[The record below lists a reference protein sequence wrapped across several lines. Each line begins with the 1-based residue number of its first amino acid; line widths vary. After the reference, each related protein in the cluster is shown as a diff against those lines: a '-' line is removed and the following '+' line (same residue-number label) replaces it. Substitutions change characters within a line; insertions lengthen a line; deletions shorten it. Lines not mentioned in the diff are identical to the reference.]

1 MRTDDLDF
9 TLPRELIATTPPERR
24 DGSRLLVVQRSDPSR
39 LEHRV
44 FSDLP
49 GLLAPEDLLV
59 FNRSRVVPARL
70 VGRNLETDGGVTG
83 LYLQDAPDVGTWI
96 VLIKMKRARAG
107 KRVML
112 KDPLGNDSGV
122 ALELVE
128 KSEEH
133 GPGAWVVAVNAGS
146 ETDTPRILDRA
157 GWTPLPPY
165 ILGERQSRG
174 ETIDERDDR
183 SRYQTVFAGTES
195 GSVAAPTA
203 GLHFTDGVLEK
214 LNSRG
219 VRTGEVVLHVGAGTF
234 KPVETETLDEHPMHS
249 EWCSLG
255 PSAGVFAG
263 GKPSGGRV
271 FAVGSTSARTL
282 ESFAACASPMP
293 ESIETRI
300 LIQPGYRW
308 RWVDGMVTNFHLPRS
323 TLLAMVA
330 ALLEVPGEIDGVERV
345 QEIYAE
351 AIRER
356 YRFYSYGDAML
367 VLP

>member
-9 TLPRELIATTPPERR
+9 MLPRELIATTPAERR
-24 DGSRLLVVQRSDPSR
+24 DASRLLVVQRSDPAR

-44 FSDLP
+44 FADLP
-49 GLLAPEDLLV
+49 SLLSQDDLLV

-70 VGRNLETDGGVTG
+70 VGTNIDTGGGVTG
-83 LYLQDAPDVGTWI
+83 LYLQDAEQLGTWI
-96 VLIKMKRARAG
+96 ALIKMKRARAG

-112 KDPLGNDSGV
+112 QGPSGADSGV
-122 ALELVE
+122 TLELIE
-128 KSEEH
+128 KAEAH
-133 GPGAWVVAVNAGS
+133 GPGAWIVAVESSDGA
-146 ETDTPRILDRA
+146 DTPTILDRA

-174 ETIDERDDR
+174 ESIDEREDR
-183 SRYQTVFAGTES
+183 ARYQTVFAGAES

-203 GLHFTDGVLEK
+203 GLHFNDAVLES
-214 LNSRG
+214 LGSRG
-219 VRTGEVVLHVGAGTF
+219 VRTSEVVLHVGAGTF

-255 PSAGVFAG
+255 ASADLFRS
-263 GKPSGGRV
+263 GKPTDGRV
-271 FAVGSTSARTL
+271 LAVGSTSARTL
-282 ESFAACASPMP
+282 ESFADLEPTIP
-293 ESIETRI
+293 DSIETRI

-308 RWVDGMVTNFHLPRS
+308 KWVDGMLTNFHLPRS

-345 QEIYAE
+345 QQIYGE
-351 AIRER
+351 AIKER
-356 YRFYSYGDAML
+356 YRFYSFGDAML
-367 VLP
+367 ILP